1 MITPRAYFYGQTLNF
16 SRIIHRYFQEN
27 IKKILFILNWFNL
40 YFSSY
45 TANLAA
51 FLTVDK
57 MITPI
62 ENAEDLG

>member
-1 MITPRAYFYGQTLNF
+1 MYPIVFVSVYLY
-16 SRIIHRYFQEN
+16 N
-27 IKKILFILNWFNL
+27 IS
-40 YFSSY
+40 SSY

-62 ENAEDLG
+62 ENAEDLGTLNICVFMCVRGVLVFMC